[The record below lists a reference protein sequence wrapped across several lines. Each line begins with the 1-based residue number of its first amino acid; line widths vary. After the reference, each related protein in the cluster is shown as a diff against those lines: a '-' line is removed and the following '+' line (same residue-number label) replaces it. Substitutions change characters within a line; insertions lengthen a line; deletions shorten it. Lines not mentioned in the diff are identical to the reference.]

1 MDSVVWQNDKFA
13 SSASEV
19 ARKRWI
25 SKSFYWLTL
34 NLILLLWIS
43 AVLSPANVLAN
54 IWKSALRDLAAHFLT
69 LSIFIICLLSC
80 FFHSFQLLRALR
92 PFTTKAKGTFYPLST
107 PDRIFGPN
115 VFSPLK
121 REVSSSSL
129 SGCDIK
135 SWMQTKIQ
143 KSPIHPQSSWSPGEP
158 ENRSFS
164 EFWFS
169 TMQNEP
175 LAYSPDQTTPP
186 RLPMSSS
193 FSSSFLLNTSIQNS
207 AIGLEK
213 SSAMDNSWST
223 ALARPRWISSPLSS
237 SLASFQYELSPSS
250 DTKPKSAVDD
260 RSLNSPDPTKPQLS
274 SDPRISEQDALKYW
288 KDNRVTGSDL
298 ERWTINIRRWLHGTI
313 VRRVVDE
320 ITFVNAKI
328 LETSEDAALIGST
341 TLNTLE
347 QLAFSKYRH
356 ISTLPTLI
364 RFLNCTKDQGYLVS
378 RLRELARGSFLEEFR
393 WDGGSK
399 STTSPWKE
407 HIPTDTL
414 LYF

>member
-1 MDSVVWQNDKFA
+1 
-13 SSASEV
+13 
-19 ARKRWI
+19 
-25 SKSFYWLTL
+25 
-34 NLILLLWIS
+34 
-43 AVLSPANVLAN
+43 
-54 IWKSALRDLAAHFLT
+54 
-69 LSIFIICLLSC
+69 
-80 FFHSFQLLRALR
+80 
-92 PFTTKAKGTFYPLST
+92 
-107 PDRIFGPN
+107 
-115 VFSPLK
+115 
-121 REVSSSSL
+121 
-129 SGCDIK
+129 
-135 SWMQTKIQ
+135 
-143 KSPIHPQSSWSPGEP
+143 
-158 ENRSFS
+158 
-164 EFWFS
+164 
-169 TMQNEP
+169 MQNEP

-260 RSLNSPDPTKPQLS
+260 PSLNSPDPTKPHLS
-274 SDPRISEQDALKYW
+274 SDPRISEQDAQKYW

-320 ITFVNAKI
+320 ITSVNAKI

-414 LYF
+414 ILLHLLSTYMDCRLPPHPKCLSGRSFDQLHVVRHPDKPDLKTKYTAQLYIARIQPPVIKVVLEGTIYVFPPDQRNFYHALLMFFHFYHKQDDTIRSISLGASGLNLSWVFEK